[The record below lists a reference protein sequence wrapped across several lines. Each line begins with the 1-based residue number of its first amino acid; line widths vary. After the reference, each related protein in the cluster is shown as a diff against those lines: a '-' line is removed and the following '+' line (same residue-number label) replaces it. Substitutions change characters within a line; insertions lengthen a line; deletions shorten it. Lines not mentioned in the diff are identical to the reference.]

1 MGSHTL
7 GASLG
12 LSPGQQV
19 TSNGSGQGGNSRAL
33 APQSVGHGHSSWFS
47 IISKIQP
54 LSMQGATS
62 HAAQHPWGS
71 PLIHT
76 GHGSTDP
83 SCRGSS
89 PRVQIKAAA
98 FLANIDSGSF
108 SVNLCLIPIKS
119 FGLSP
124 PAGQGAVKQA

>member
-62 HAAQHPWGS
+62 HAAQHPWGPPRSTQVTAAPTPPVEAAAPECRSKLLHSWQILTVAHS
-71 PLIHT
+71 PLIFA
-76 GHGSTDP
+76 
-83 SCRGSS
+83 SS
-89 PRVQIKAAA
+89 Q
-98 FLANIDSGSF
+98 
-108 SVNLCLIPIKS
+108 
-119 FGLSP
+119 
-124 PAGQGAVKQA
+124 